1 MTRASTSQLGYLMT
15 EDTYIEVMQG
25 LDSLRFLEG
34 MLCTVLYGNK
44 PVQEFDLNDLA
55 GYIQLLLRHTHA
67 PMKAL
72 EYQYWQ
78 PAPKG
83 KQHTPAPAVPPAEP
97 VELDPAEDEELLL
110 SHYRSLTTGARQY
123 LRRCAEAL
131 AYVAEQ
137 EAKP

>member
-1 MTRASTSQLGYLMT
+1 MTRTSAPHRGYLMT
-15 EDTYIEVMQG
+15 EETYSEVMQG

-67 PMKAL
+67 PLKAL
-72 EYQYWQ
+72 EYQHWQ
-78 PAPKG
+78 PVPKG

-97 VELDPAEDEELLL
+97 VELDPAEGEELLL
-110 SHYRSLTTGARQY
+110 RHYRSLTTGARQY
-123 LRRCAEAL
+123 LRRCVEAL
-131 AYVAEQ
+131 AYVADQ